1 MTFLDDIT
9 RILSESGSSRAV
21 LPPTVLFN
29 EAWMLRLVLDWCSKH
44 PEAITALR
52 FLPES
57 RSYSEALL
65 PSRFFSEASGDRLGE
80 GYTHADAVIGHFRMR
95 QGGRGDIEITE
106 TGTQL
111 VVVEAKMGSLLSPG
125 TTNARSYNQAA
136 RNIACIAKLVGD
148 AGRPATEYARL
159 GFFVLAPE
167 QRIREGAFAALL

>member
-1 MTFLDDIT
+1 MTFLDDIA

-29 EAWMLRLVLDWCSKH
+29 EGWMLRLVLDWCSKN
-44 PEAITALR
+44 PEALPALR

-57 RSYSEALL
+57 RWYSEALL
-65 PSRFFSEASGDRLGE
+65 ASQFFSEARGDGLGE

-125 TTNARSYNQAA
+125 TTNVRNYNQAA
-136 RNIACIAKLVGD
+136 RNIACIAKLFAFDGT
-148 AGRPATEYARL
+148 APTE
-159 GFFVLAPE
+159 
-167 QRIREGAFAALL
+167 